1 MGVLGVPQDDRKHE
15 TEPFRPSC
23 FPDTGGLHLQGWR
36 IIERTFY
43 SPTALYGSRESIV
56 PLIADYQLGVAFAIV
71 NPYLHPLA
79 AVNVLLHRYGLALRN
94 RHYRPHARGT
104 AHPAPREATAL
115 LWPTP
120 FFFVLVVWLLL
131 PSMGMQHTVAAISSW
146 LVLFTFF
153 SLTGWR
159 VRRLHGLWAKQAEES
174 WSAEYVAMHREIGAL
189 AVAEIQRRDFL
200 ELGHSNW
207 KYEDEERS
215 PRRRGSESGQ
225 VEEVLAIDG
234 EPVMAGNE
242 LQHEGYLD
250 EPLSALPGQA
260 SGYGSGP
267 HDDREQLGH
276 RADAAS
282 LEPEPGPEPEPNLET
297 EEEAA
302 LMLQAFN
309 AIDTDNSGVLDREQ
323 VHALTDMIGKRLTD
337 GELDA
342 AMSELD
348 GDGSGA
354 VEFTEFAA
362 YWEANFS
369 ASDTLLKSII
379 ANYKTAGRA
388 GGQADAPAA
397 GDQAEVEP
405 SDDAAQQPSEP
416 EPETAKT
423 VEAALQPHPEP
434 EPEPDRLELE
444 QPEPEP
450 EPLAA
455 DRKLLEEDDPF
466 IYGGQAARAQSRID
480 ETEYRAHFDEHLTR
494 AGTVIDQRDGGYS
507 SSEVVADRK
516 SLEILEKTLGPAQVA
531 AGHPGGMDSGVGRHY
546 HTRVP
551 PHARVSGGIGRPEDD
566 GSGMATLGGDHS
578 VVHHPQSTAAELPID
593 EALALADAA
602 DETLARLENYRQGRV
617 GMGRRKYAHGGTIV
631 AQTAVRVLQ
640 SALVPDSTELMRR
653 GQANRAR
660 AQGPAA

>member
-1 MGVLGVPQDDRKHE
+1 M
-15 TEPFRPSC
+15 
-23 FPDTGGLHLQGWR
+23 
-36 IIERTFY
+36 IERTFY

-174 WSAEYVAMHREIGAL
+174 WSAEYVAMHAEVGAL

-200 ELGHSNW
+200 DLGHSNW

-234 EPVMAGNE
+234 EPLMVGNE
-242 LQHEGYLD
+242 LQHDGYLD
-250 EPLSALPGQA
+250 EPISALPGQA
-260 SGYGSGP
+260 SGS
-267 HDDREQLGH
+267 HDALQQFGH
-276 RADAAS
+276 RADDAGS
-282 LEPEPGPEPEPNLET
+282 LEPEPEPEPDLET

-354 VEFTEFAA
+354 VELTEFAA

-379 ANYKTAGRA
+379 ANYKTSERA
-388 GGQADAPAA
+388 GGQAGAPAA
-397 GDQAEVEP
+397 ADQAGP
-405 SDDAAQQPSEP
+405 SDDAAQQQPSGP
-416 EPETAKT
+416 EPETAKNA
-423 VEAALQPHPEP
+423 EAALRPHPEP
-434 EPEPDRLELE
+434 EPEPERLELE
-444 QPEPEP
+444 PPELEPEP
-450 EPLAA
+450 EPLSA
-455 DRKLLEEDDPF
+455 DRKLPEEDDPF

-480 ETEYRAHFDEHLTR
+480 EAEYRAHFDEHLTR
-494 AGTVIDQRDGGYS
+494 AGTVVDQRDGDYS

-551 PHARVSGGIGRPEDD
+551 PHARVSGGVGRPEDD